1 MKLLI
6 VFLFSIMSLS
16 VDAQPK
22 GIKCTYV
29 STFIMHDGIL
39 EIENEMARNMILESI
54 KKDKKVYSLS
64 VYDGRYLFKKEPET
78 IDAMPMTVDVKNI
91 FMDFRD
97 STCIR
102 QSEYNGQL
110 YLSKEKI
117 ERNDWDIVSQSD
129 TIHGKLCSKA
139 VLRGNP
145 KIIAWFTTD
154 VPFSYVPFGYNGL
167 PGLVI
172 RMKMPAYY
180 IDLKDMSELGEVD
193 LEIPTKGKNITE
205 AELYKMMGIDFENKQ
220 KNANSVKVY
229 E

>member
-16 VDAQPK
+16 AGAQPK
-22 GIKCTYV
+22 GVRCTYV
-29 STFIMHDGIL
+29 STFIMRDGFL
-39 EIENEMARNMILESI
+39 EIENEMARNMLLERI

-64 VYDGRYLFKKEPET
+64 VYDGRYLFKKEPES
-78 IDAMPMTVDVKNI
+78 IDAMPITVDVKNI

-97 STCIR
+97 SICIR

-129 TIHGKLCSKA
+129 TINGKPCSKA
-139 VLRGNP
+139 VLRDNP

-180 IDLKDMSELGEVD
+180 IDLKEISELEEVD

-205 AELYKMMGIDFENKQ
+205 AELYKMEKVDFG
-220 KNANSVKVY
+220 KNLEKATSVKVY

>member
-1 MKLLI
+1 MKLIIL
-6 VFLFSIMSLS
+6 FLLSIISLS

-22 GIKCTYV
+22 GVRCTYV
-29 STFIMHDGIL
+29 STFIMRDGFL
-39 EIENEMARNMILESI
+39 EIENEMARNMLLERI

-64 VYDGRYLFKKEPET
+64 VYDGRYLFKKEPES
-78 IDAMPMTVDVKNI
+78 IDAMPITVDVKNI

-97 STCIR
+97 SICIR

-205 AELYKMMGIDFENKQ
+205 AELYKMEKVDLG
-220 KNANSVKVY
+220 KNMEKATSVKVY